1 MSDFEMLI
9 GGRLDRGSSS
19 FTVLDPA
26 TEEPYADAPECTKE
40 QLDEAMAAAQAA
52 LPGWA
57 SEEAPRRK
65 ALLAIADA
73 IDAATDELAL
83 VLTHEQGKPLRDA
96 RSEVAMTGQ
105 VFRYYAGLDT
115 QPQVLKDDE
124 TALIELVRR
133 PMGVV
138 AAITPWN
145 FPLALL
151 ARKVAP
157 GLLAGNTLVVK
168 PSPYTPLSTLAL
180 AAAIES
186 AVPAGAL
193 NVVSGS
199 DELGALMTSHPIPR
213 KVTFTGSVAT
223 GRAIAVSAA
232 PDLKRLTLELGGND
246 PAIVL
251 EDVDIATIAPKIFLT
266 SFVNNGQV
274 CSVIKRV
281 YVHESR
287 HDELVEA
294 LVEQAKSV
302 TIGSGVEDPDFGPL
316 NNKPQLKRVM
326 GLVADAR
333 DNGAAVA
340 VGGSR
345 PDRRGYFFEPTVV
358 VNASDGTRLVDEE
371 QFGPVLPVLKFR
383 DIDDVVRRA
392 NNTNFGLDASVWGAD
407 LDRVTRVG
415 NALECGT
422 VWMNTHAVRLPE
434 QPTGGLKWSG
444 MGLENGPFGY
454 EDLTDLQVL
463 FQAR

>member
-1 MSDFEMLI
+1 
-9 GGRLDRGSSS
+9 
-19 FTVLDPA
+19 
-26 TEEPYADAPECTKE
+26 
-40 QLDEAMAAAQAA
+40 
-52 LPGWA
+52 
-57 SEEAPRRK
+57 
-65 ALLAIADA
+65 
-73 IDAATDELAL
+73 
-83 VLTHEQGKPLRDA
+83 
-96 RSEVAMTGQ
+96 MTAQ

-115 QPQVLKDDE
+115 SPRILKDDE
-124 TALIELVRR
+124 TALIQLVRR

-157 GLLAGNTLVVK
+157 GILAGNTLVVK
-168 PSPYTPLSTLAL
+168 PSPYTPLSTLRL
-180 AAAIES
+180 AAAIGS
-186 AVPAGAL
+186 AVPPGVL

-199 DELGALMTSHPIPR
+199 DALGASMTSHPVPR
-213 KVTFTGSVAT
+213 KITFTGSVAT
-223 GRAIAVSAA
+223 GQAIAISAA

-251 EDVDIATIAPKIFLT
+251 EDADIAAIAPQLFMT
-266 SFVNNGQV
+266 SFFNNGQV

-281 YVHESR
+281 YVHESL
-287 HDELVEA
+287 HDQLVEA
-294 LVEQAKSV
+294 LVAQAESV
-302 TIGSGVEDPDFGPL
+302 TIGNGVDDPDFGPL
-316 NNKPQLKRVM
+316 NNEPQLQRVM

-333 DNGAAVA
+333 RRGATVA
-340 VGGSR
+340 AGGNR
-345 PDRRGYFFEPTVV
+345 PDRPGYFFEPTVV
-358 VNASDGTRLVDEE
+358 ADVSDGTGLVDEE
-371 QFGPVLPVLKFR
+371 QFGPALPVVKFT

-407 LDRVTRVG
+407 LDRVTSVG

-463 FQAR
+463 YQAR